1 MEKITDKINAKR
13 DIKKST
19 LNNYLRNIRLLA
31 QRTTG
36 KEFKNIDFLKDYT
49 KVKKELKNI
58 SLSTQKTYLASIIVV
73 MDALDANETL
83 LNKYK
88 VLLQDTKSVYNED
101 LKGREKTAKESG
113 QWVNIKDLEKVLKK
127 LGKEVRERNIGKKE
141 TLTRSDMKLLQ
152 KLVVASLY
160 LLDNDPRRNVY
171 ATMDIIKST
180 DDIEEGK
187 NYLVV
192 KGRNKKWFMIQDQ
205 KSKKFKGP
213 QKIAVNS
220 KLNKILNLWLKY
232 NTSKHLI
239 LNSKG
244 NKMNTNQLTKYLNTI
259 FSGTGKKISTT
270 MIRKIFLSNEFGA
283 TLTRM
288 EKTAENM
295 GHTTK
300 TAQKNYIKKD

>member
-13 DIKKST
+13 KIKKST

-36 KEFKNIDFLKDYT
+36 AEFKNIDFLKDYT
-49 KVKKELKNI
+49 KVKNELKNI

-141 TLTRSDMKLLQ
+141 TLTKSDMKLLQ

-171 ATMDIIKST
+171 ATMDIVKST

-259 FSGTGKKISTT
+259 FSSTGKKISTT

-283 TLTRM
+283 TLSKM

>member
-213 QKIAVNS
+213 QKIPVNT

>member
-244 NKMNTNQLTKYLNTI
+244 TKMNTNQLTKYLNTI

>member
-36 KEFKNIDFLKDYT
+36 AEFKNIDFLKDYT
-49 KVKKELKNI
+49 KVKNELKNI

-73 MDALDANETL
+73 MDALDADETL

-101 LKGREKTAKESG
+101 LKGREKTAKETG

-127 LGKEVRERNIGKKE
+127 LGKEVRDRNIGKKE

-171 ATMDIIKST
+171 ATMDIVKST
-180 DDIEEGK
+180 DDIEKDK

-213 QKIAVNS
+213 QKIPVNT

-232 NTSKHLI
+232 NTSTHLI

-300 TAQKNYIKKD
+300 TAQKNYIKK

>member
-19 LNNYLRNIRLLA
+19 VNNYLRNIRLLA

-36 KEFKNIDFLKDYT
+36 AEFKNIDFLKDFT
-49 KVKKELKNI
+49 KVKNELKNI

-73 MDALDANETL
+73 MDALDADETL

-101 LKGREKTAKESG
+101 LKGREKTAKETG

-127 LGKEVRERNIGKKE
+127 LGKEVRDRNIGKKE

-171 ATMDIIKST
+171 ATMDIVKST
-180 DDIEEGK
+180 DDIEKDK

-205 KSKKFKGP
+205 KSKKFKVP
-213 QKIAVNS
+213 QKIPVNT

-300 TAQKNYIKKD
+300 TAQKNYIKK

>member
-19 LNNYLRNIRLLA
+19 VNNYLRNIRLLA

-36 KEFKNIDFLKDYT
+36 AEFKNIDFLKDFT
-49 KVKKELKNI
+49 KVKNELKNI

-73 MDALDANETL
+73 MDALDADETL

-101 LKGREKTAKESG
+101 LKGREKTAKETG

-127 LGKEVRERNIGKKE
+127 LGKEVRDRNIGKKE

-171 ATMDIIKST
+171 ATMDIVKST
-180 DDIEEGK
+180 DDIEKDK

-205 KSKKFKGP
+205 KSRKFKVP
-213 QKIAVNS
+213 QKIPVNT

-300 TAQKNYIKKD
+300 TAQKNYIKK

>member
-36 KEFKNIDFLKDYT
+36 AEFKNIDFLKDFT

-113 QWVNIKDLEKVLKK
+113 SWVNIKDLEKVLKK

-141 TLTRSDMKLLQ
+141 TLTKSDMKLLQ

-171 ATMDIIKST
+171 ATMDIVKSS
-180 DDIEEGK
+180 DDIEKGK

-213 QKIAVNS
+213 QKIPVNS

-244 NKMNTNQLTKYLNTI
+244 TKMNTNQLTKYLNTI

>member
-36 KEFKNIDFLKDYT
+36 AEFKNIDFLKDYT
-49 KVKKELKNI
+49 KVKNELKNI

-73 MDALDANETL
+73 MDALDADETL

-101 LKGREKTAKESG
+101 LKGREKTAKETG

-141 TLTRSDMKLLQ
+141 TLTRGDMKLLQ

-171 ATMDIIKST
+171 ATMDIVKST

-213 QKIAVNS
+213 QKIPVNT

-232 NTSKHLI
+232 NTSTHLI

>member
-36 KEFKNIDFLKDYT
+36 AEFKNIDFLKDFT

-113 QWVNIKDLEKVLKK
+113 SWVNIKDLEKVLKK

-141 TLTRSDMKLLQ
+141 TLTKSDMKLLQ

-171 ATMDIIKST
+171 ATMDIVKSS
-180 DDIEEGK
+180 DDIEKGK

-213 QKIAVNS
+213 QKIPVNS

-244 NKMNTNQLTKYLNTI
+244 TKMNTNQLTKYLNCYHRI
-259 FSGTGKKISTT
+259 
-270 MIRKIFLSNEFGA
+270 E
-283 TLTRM
+283 
-288 EKTAENM
+288 
-295 GHTTK
+295 
-300 TAQKNYIKKD
+300 D

>member
-19 LNNYLRNIRLLA
+19 VNNYLRNIRLLA

-36 KEFKNIDFLKDYT
+36 AEFKNIDFLKDYT
-49 KVKKELKNI
+49 KVKNELKNI

-73 MDALDANETL
+73 MDALDADETL

-101 LKGREKTAKESG
+101 LKGREKTAKETG

-127 LGKEVRERNIGKKE
+127 LGKEVRDRNIGKKE

-171 ATMDIIKST
+171 ATMDIVKST

-213 QKIAVNS
+213 QKIPVNT

-300 TAQKNYIKKD
+300 TAQKNYIKK

>member
-36 KEFKNIDFLKDYT
+36 AEFKNIDFLKDYT
-49 KVKKELKNI
+49 KVKNELKNI

-213 QKIAVNS
+213 QKIPVNT

>member
-19 LNNYLRNIRLLA
+19 VNNYLRNIRLLA

-36 KEFKNIDFLKDYT
+36 AEFKNIDFLKDFT
-49 KVKKELKNI
+49 KVKNELKNI

-73 MDALDANETL
+73 MDALDADETL

-101 LKGREKTAKESG
+101 LKGREKTAKETG
-113 QWVNIKDLEKVLKK
+113 QWVNIKDLEKVLK
-127 LGKEVRERNIGKKE
+127 
-141 TLTRSDMKLLQ
+141 
-152 KLVVASLY
+152 VVASLY

-171 ATMDIIKST
+171 ATMDIVKST
-180 DDIEEGK
+180 DDIEKDK

-205 KSKKFKGP
+205 KSKKFKVP
-213 QKIAVNS
+213 QKIPVNT

-300 TAQKNYIKKD
+300 TAQKNYIKK